1 MMKLSS
7 LALLLSFGGTEAFV
21 HPNRAGN
28 TPSLLKGYL
37 DDLSKD
43 LYGPDGNP
51 DPEMES
57 KEATDMAKE
66 DVDRFGVGSWDTYV
80 EFDEFDGGDG
90 QMGVAG
96 DGNKQL
102 EKFDMTEV
110 AKSRSRSARNAWG
123 SSTGYADNLRDKG
136 VDTQRAQQLENW
148 HNQQEVL
155 NKRRQQQYMADQFDQ
170 VSSVDEDWR
179 KLASFGVERNQVR
192 ILLSEKLDVQ
202 KSYEPLTTLLATT

>member
-66 DVDRFGVGSWDTYV
+66 DLDRFGVGNWDSYV

-96 DGNKQL
+96 DGDSKL
-102 EKFDMTEV
+102 EKFDMSSM
-110 AKSRSRSARNAWG
+110 AKSKMMSAKNAWG
-123 SSTGYADNLRDKG
+123 RSTGYADSLVEKG

-148 HNQQEVL
+148 HSQQEVREQ
-155 NKRRQQQYMADQFDQ
+155 RRSHQRMAEQFDNYDA
-170 VSSVDEDWR
+170 DENWR
-179 KLASFGVERNQVR
+179 NLAKFGVERNQVR
-192 ILLSEKLDVQ
+192 HILVDMVG
-202 KSYEPLTTLLATT
+202 